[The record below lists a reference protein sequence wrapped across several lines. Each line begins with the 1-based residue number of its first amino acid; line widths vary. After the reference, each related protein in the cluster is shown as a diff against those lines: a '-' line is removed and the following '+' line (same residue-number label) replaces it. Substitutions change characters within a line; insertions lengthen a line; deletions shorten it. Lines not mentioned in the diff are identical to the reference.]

1 MPERESAANSAT
13 IGLPQGEMYRGDRIG
28 NYEVLTQLSVGG
40 MAELFLCFTQGAG
53 AFRKFVVV
61 KRILPDVKT
70 NDSYVKMFYDEARIT
85 SVLHHPNI
93 AQVLDLGGE
102 GEGAYIAMEF
112 IAGQNLNQ
120 ISAVCQKRK
129 RLIPLGLSVSV
140 CRDICHA
147 LHYAHTIKDS
157 AGRES
162 PIIHRDVAQKNVMVT
177 YEGGVKLLDFGIAKA
192 RGSLGRTTAGMVKG
206 TTGYMSPEQVR
217 GEALDGRSDVFCMGV
232 VLFEL
237 LTGKRLFA
245 AETETEEME
254 RILAAPIP
262 RPDALQRKIPSG
274 LVEVVLKALAR
285 NRTERFATARA
296 MARALEDVAGK
307 WMYDADKRAAF
318 MKDLFSERI
327 DATRRLLDSAGKSEV
342 TDDYRKAAH
351 TLTEDS
357 GAVFPELHVPET
369 DPDYLPDESAAAA
382 PASVA
387 PEPPPAAP
395 RKNTPPAGNG
405 GLTPVQAVAAFED
418 DSDEPDQTDR
428 SDRTD
433 PTEADRSDERQ
444 VPPAAQTDRPG
455 GPRASGAAEARARAR
470 STTKVALRIAAVLA
484 VAGVAAALAWSR
496 MQPPTPTVVIQPVVV
511 KPASPTP
518 PPAPAPAPAPS
529 PPAIEDGALTLT
541 TTPPRCKVLEGG
553 KVIGQTPLT
562 EASLAAG
569 EHTLTL
575 VPDSGPARRL
585 DVKIEPGKTTKLT
598 GQRLAS
604 LPKARR

>member
-1 MPERESAANSAT
+1 MPERETAASSSM
-13 IGLPQGEMYRGDRIG
+13 IGLPQGEMYRGDKIG

-70 NDSYVKMFYDEARIT
+70 NDSYIKMFYDEARIT

-102 GEGAYIAMEF
+102 GEAAYIAMEF
-112 IAGQNLNQ
+112 IPGQNLNQ

-147 LHYAHTIKDS
+147 LHYAHTIKDA

-162 PIIHRDVAQKNVMVT
+162 PIIHRDVAQKNIMVT
-177 YEGGVKLLDFGIAKA
+177 YEGAVKLLDFGIAKA

-285 NRTERFATARA
+285 NRTDRFASARA
-296 MARALEDVAGK
+296 MARALDEVAGK

-318 MKDLFSERI
+318 MRNLFAERI

-342 TDDYRKAAH
+342 TDDYKKAAH

-369 DPDYLPDESAAAA
+369 DPEYLPDETVMDADAAPEAPAASPRAEPAPNGALTPEDAAAA
-382 PASVA
+382 FDAGPAPARPVEQGGSSGQAEPSADRTERLGDTGASGVA
-387 PEPPPAAP
+387 PSPSG
-395 RKNTPPAGNG
+395 R
-405 GLTPVQAVAAFED
+405 
-418 DSDEPDQTDR
+418 R
-428 SDRTD
+428 SK
-433 PTEADRSDERQ
+433 
-444 VPPAAQTDRPG
+444 
-455 GPRASGAAEARARAR
+455 
-470 STTKVALRIAAVLA
+470 TKVALRIAAVLA
-484 VAGVAAALAWSR
+484 VAGVAVALAWSR
-496 MQPPTPTVVIQPVVV
+496 MQPSAPPTPPAPTPVIITQPVVV
-511 KPASPTP
+511 KPSAKP
-518 PPAPAPAPAPS
+518 PPP
-529 PPAIEDGALTLT
+529 EVKDGALTLT
-541 TTPPRCKVLEGG
+541 TTPPRCKVMEAG
-553 KVIGQTPLT
+553 KVLGQTPLS
-562 EASLAAG
+562 EVSLSPGAHA
-569 EHTLTL
+569 LTL

-585 DVKIEPGKTTKLT
+585 EVTIEAGETKKLSV
-598 GQRLAS
+598 RLAA

>member
-1 MPERESAANSAT
+1 MPERETAASSST
-13 IGLPQGEMYRGDRIG
+13 IGLPHGEMYRGDKIG
-28 NYEVLTQLSVGG
+28 SYEVLTQLSVGG

-70 NDSYVKMFYDEARIT
+70 NDSYIKMFYDEARIT

-102 GEGAYIAMEF
+102 GEAAYIAMEF
-112 IAGQNLNQ
+112 IPGQNLNQ

-140 CRDICHA
+140 CREICHA

-285 NRTERFATARA
+285 NRTDRFASARA
-296 MARALEDVAGK
+296 MARALDDVAAK
-307 WMYDADKRAAF
+307 WMYDQDKRASF
-318 MKDLFSERI
+318 MKGLFAERI
-327 DATRRLLDSAGKSEV
+327 DATRRLLDSAGKAEV
-342 TDDYRKAAH
+342 TEDYKKAAH
-351 TLTEDS
+351 TLTEDA
-357 GAVFPELHVPET
+357 GAVFPELSVPET
-369 DPDYLPDESAAAA
+369 DPEYLPDDPMMDVVATTPVQPPPVHARKDSEPAALNGALTPEQAAAA
-382 PASVA
+382 FDADEVIPA
-387 PEPPPAAP
+387 
-395 RKNTPPAGNG
+395 RKAEQTAQ
-405 GLTPVQAVAAFED
+405 TER
-418 DSDEPDQTDR
+418 TDR
-428 SDRTD
+428 VDRVD
-433 PTEADRSDERQ
+433 SA
-444 VPPAAQTDRPG
+444 DRPG
-455 GPRASGAAEARARAR
+455 DSGTSEPALSAPARRGGG
-470 STTKVALRIAAVLA
+470 STTKWALRIAAVLA
-484 VAGVAAALAWSR
+484 VGGVAAVLALSR
-496 MQPPTPTVVIQPVVV
+496 TPPPNPTIVTQPVVV
-511 KPASPTP
+511 VVKPPPPEPTP
-518 PPAPAPAPAPS
+518 PPPDPKPEAKA
-529 PPAIEDGALTLT
+529 GALTLNT
-541 TTPPRCKVLEGG
+541 TPRCKVMEGRE
-553 KVIGQTPLT
+553 VLGQTPLT
-562 EASLAAG
+562 EVTLPPGPHS
-569 EHTLTL
+569 LTL

-585 DVKIEPGKTTKLT
+585 EVKIEPGKTLNLT
-598 GQRLAS
+598 QRLAP
-604 LPKARR
+604 LPKAKR